1 MGDKL
6 QTVAE
11 EMLRLSK
18 EKGSTA
24 ADVRVVHSSA
34 VSIEVLEGDLE
45 HAESNESVS
54 VGLRVLVGQRQAC
67 VSGSD
72 LRRSALAEL
81 ASRAVAM
88 AKVAPIDP
96 FARLA
101 TAEEIADCTE
111 SSMLELHDP
120 SPRPTPSELEDL
132 ACRVESAARAVPGVS
147 KVETA
152 SFGEASS
159 AVQMLASNGFA
170 ASYRRNSRSAGCA
183 AIAGEGLEMETDY
196 YAETRVFHEDM
207 SSPEEIGAKAGRRA
221 VERYG
226 ARRPGTGA
234 FPVIFHERV
243 AGSLMGHLVTAING
257 SAIARGSSWLL
268 DAMDAEVLPATLSLR
283 EEPWRVRSGASW
295 KCDHEGLPT
304 QPKFLVENGRLCTWL
319 LDLATAS
326 ELGLES
332 TGNAARGL
340 SSPPR
345 PRVSNLTLTEGKA
358 SLEQI
363 VTEMNTGLV
372 VTSLI
377 GSTINPTTGDYSRG
391 ASGYW
396 VENGERKG
404 PVSEFTVAGN
414 LKKMLLTLQPA
425 NDARPFR
432 RFQVPSLLV
441 EGLTVAGE

>member
-1 MGDKL
+1 MGNRL
-6 QTVAE
+6 QEVAE
-11 EMLRLSK
+11 EMLVLAKAR
-18 EKGSTA
+18 GSTA
-24 ADVRVVHSSA
+24 ADVRVVHSSS
-34 VSIEVLEGDLE
+34 VSIEVLDGELE

-54 VGLRVLVGQRQAC
+54 VGLRVFVGQRQAC
-67 VSGSD
+67 ASGSD
-72 LRRSALAEL
+72 LRVSALAEL
-81 ASRAVAM
+81 ADRAVAM
-88 AKVAPIDP
+88 AKVAPTDP
-96 FARLA
+96 HARLA
-101 TAEEIADCTE
+101 TTEEIADCAD

-120 SPRPTPSELEDL
+120 SPRPTPSEMEEL
-132 ACRVESAARAVPGVS
+132 ACRVEAAARAVPGVS

-152 SFGEASS
+152 SFGESSS
-159 AVQMLASNGFA
+159 AVQMLATNGFA
-170 ASYRRNSRSAGCA
+170 ASYHRNARSAGCA

-196 YAETRVFHEDM
+196 YGETRVFLEDM
-207 SSPEEIGAKAGRRA
+207 SSPEEIGAIAGRRA
-221 VERYG
+221 VEKYG

-243 AGSLMGHLVTAING
+243 ASSLIGHLVTAING
-257 SAIARGSSWLL
+257 SAVARGSSWLL
-268 DAMDAEVLPATLSLR
+268 DAMDSEILPTSLSLE
-283 EEPWRVRSGASW
+283 EEPWRARSGASW

-304 QPKFLVENGRLCTWL
+304 HPKFLVENGRLCTWL

-345 PRVSNLTLTEGKA
+345 PRVSNLRLTEGCA
-358 SLEQI
+358 SLEQLI
-363 VTEMNTGLV
+363 ADMNTGLV

-404 PVSEFTVAGN
+404 PVSEFTIAGN
-414 LKKMLLTLQPA
+414 LKNMLRTLIPA
-425 NDARPFR
+425 NDGRPFR
-432 RFQVPSLLV
+432 RFRVPSLLV
-441 EGLTVAGE
+441 EGLTVAGK